1 MWINSF
7 KRLLRD
13 FVKDESG
20 LAAAELVMLM
30 AFIMI
35 PIILAVFVF
44 WPDVTLFIERNP
56 YLKTASV
63 AVILIGAFFGVITW
77 CVKRIV
83 LATDKT
89 AVVQIA
95 ELLSVSDGMT
105 REQLND
111 VLKKRDFTYRL
122 LPTLLNNTLANLFS
136 AGKIKLKDGKY
147 TLAADEEDASKK

>member
-1 MWINSF
+1 MSINRF
-7 KRLLRD
+7 KRVLRD
-13 FVKDESG
+13 FVRDESG
-20 LAAAELVMLM
+20 LAAAELAMLM
-30 AFIMI
+30 AFVMI
-35 PIILAVFVF
+35 PIIIAIFTFL
-44 WPDVTLFIERNP
+44 PDIILFIERNP

-95 ELLSVSDGMT
+95 ELLSASDGMT
-105 REQLND
+105 REELNNI
-111 VLKKRDFTYRL
+111 LKKRDFTYRI

-136 AGKIKLKDGKY
+136 SGKIKLKDGKY
-147 TLAADEEDASKK
+147 ILVANEEEAPKN